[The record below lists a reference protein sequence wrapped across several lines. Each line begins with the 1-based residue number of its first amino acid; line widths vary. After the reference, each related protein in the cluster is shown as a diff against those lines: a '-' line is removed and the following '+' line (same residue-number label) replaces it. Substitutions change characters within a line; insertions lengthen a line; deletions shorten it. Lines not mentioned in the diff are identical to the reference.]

1 MHAAANCA
9 GTPTSTVRHGPAA
22 LRRYFRVA
30 SGDIQLRFA
39 QPHGKTMATV
49 IDAPTIEYRFSRSAG
64 LQRSAIRELL
74 RDASRPGM
82 ISLAGGMPQAALFDV
97 ATIRKS
103 VLDALEHAP
112 RQALQYGPT
121 EGQESLQMAL
131 VAHLSKR
138 AIQVSRDSIQVT
150 TGSQQALDLIARA
163 FLDAGDRVALEV
175 PTYLAAVQAFDLRG
189 ARYLQ
194 IPAAADGADV
204 ERLEAALAA
213 DRGNPPPKLA
223 YVVSNFANPTG
234 GSLSVERRLALLR
247 WAVARQ
253 VFLVE
258 DDPYGDLR
266 FSGHAAPPLWVLAQ
280 RLPGAAAWCGYVSSL
295 SKTVAP
301 GLRIGWMLL
310 PPVVANTVARIKQA
324 LDLHSSSFAQEV
336 AARYLQTGE
345 LERRLPTV
353 RRTYAAQCAA
363 LCAALRHHLPD
374 EIDFSVPEG
383 GMFLWCRFRQPLDT
397 TALLLHAR
405 EHGVTFVPGAVF
417 YPGRGDPATLR
428 LSFATCSP
436 DQLHEGARRLEL
448 ALRSYRASGALQPGR
463 PTCTADAR

>member
-1 MHAAANCA
+1 
-9 GTPTSTVRHGPAA
+9 
-22 LRRYFRVA
+22 
-30 SGDIQLRFA
+30 
-39 QPHGKTMATV
+39 MATV
-49 IDAPTIEYRFSRSAG
+49 IDDSTTGYRFSRSAG
-64 LQRSAIRELL
+64 VPPSAIRELL

-82 ISLAGGMPQAALFDV
+82 ISLAGGMPQAALFDS
-97 ATIRKS
+97 AAIRAAA
-103 VLDALEHAP
+103 LDALEHAP

-121 EGQESLQMAL
+121 EGQESLQTAL
-131 VAHLSKR
+131 AAHLSRR

-189 ARYLQ
+189 ARYLE

-204 ERLEAALAA
+204 ETLETALAA
-213 DRGNPPPKLA
+213 DRGNPTPKLA

-234 GSLSVERRLALLR
+234 ASLSVERRLALLR
-247 WAVARQ
+247 WAAARQ

-280 RLPGAAAWCGYVSSL
+280 RLPGAAPWCGYVSSL

-324 LDLHSSSFAQEV
+324 LDLHTSSFAQEV

-345 LERRLPTV
+345 LERRLPAM
-353 RRTYAAQCAA
+353 RRTYAVQCEA
-363 LCAALRHHLPD
+363 LCTALRDHLHD
-374 EIDFSVPEG
+374 EIDFSIPDG
-383 GMFLWCRFRQPLDT
+383 GMFLWCRFRERLDT
-397 TALLLHAR
+397 AALLVHAR
-405 EHGVTFVPGAVF
+405 EHGVIFVPGTVF
-417 YPGRGDPATLR
+417 YPNRGDSATLR

-436 DQLHEGARRLEL
+436 EQLHEGARRLKL
-448 ALRSYRASGALQPGR
+448 ALRACRAS
-463 PTCTADAR
+463 TAPQIEAFREHRG